1 MAMPPWRVANPEK
14 LHFTL
19 GGLYAYDNTIFDE
32 AVLPDGIDR
41 DTLIFVIMDMAG
53 NNVCRYSSPTKL
65 KNAIT
70 VFFKKNEYKFQG
82 LIETTTFDY
91 DPLVNYDLTIT
102 EKRSAAG
109 NEKTETSASDHGT
122 GESKVSGYDSSSYV
136 PDSQNTTTASGNSS
150 GNRDYNDSV
159 DVVRT
164 ESGDNSARSTQY
176 MIREQREIVN
186 FNVYEEIASDFE
198 DDITIPVYGRTA
210 TNIFGGGF
218 NGVL

>member
-32 AVLPDGIDR
+32 AVFPDGIDR

-70 VFFKKNEYKFQG
+70 VFFKKNEYKFKG

-102 EKRSAAG
+102 EKRTAAG
-109 NEKTETSASDHGT
+109 NEKTESTANDHGT
-122 GESKVSGYDSSSYV
+122 GESRVSGYDSSSYV
-136 PDSQNTTTASGNSS
+136 PDSQNTTSASGNSA

-218 NGVL
+218 

>member
-1 MAMPPWRVANPEK
+1 MTMPPWRVANPEK

-19 GGLYAYDNTIFDE
+19 GGMYAYDNTIFDD
-32 AVLPDGIDR
+32 AVFPDGIDR

-53 NNVCRYSSPTKL
+53 NNVCRYSSPAKL
-65 KNAIT
+65 KKAIT

-102 EKRSAAG
+102 EKRTAAG
-109 NEKTETSASDHGT
+109 NEKTESSASDHGT
-122 GESKVSGYDSSSYV
+122 GESRVSGYDSSSYV
-136 PDSQNTTTASGNSS
+136 PDSQNTTSASGNSA

-198 DDITIPVYGRTA
+198 DDITIPVYGHTA

-218 NGVL
+218 

>member
-19 GGLYAYDNTIFDE
+19 GGMYSYDNTIFDD
-32 AVLPDGIDR
+32 AVFPDGIDR

-53 NNVCRYSSPTKL
+53 NNVCRYSSPAKL

-70 VFFKKNEYKFQG
+70 VFFKKNEYKFRG

-102 EKRSAAG
+102 EKRTTAG
-109 NEKTETSASDHGT
+109 NEKTKSSASDRGT
-122 GESKVSGYDSSSYV
+122 GESRVSGYDSSSYV
-136 PDSQNTTTASGNSS
+136 PDSQNTTTAAGNSS
-150 GNRDYNDSV
+150 GNRDYNDLV

-198 DDITIPVYGRTA
+198 DDITIPVYGHTA

-218 NGVL
+218 

>member
-19 GGLYAYDNTIFDE
+19 GGLYAYDNTIFDD
-32 AVLPDGIDR
+32 AVFPDGIDR
-41 DTLIFVIMDMAG
+41 DTLIFVILDMAG
-53 NNVCRYSSPTKL
+53 NNVCRYSSPAKL

-70 VFFKKNEYKFQG
+70 VFFKKNEYKFRG

-102 EKRSAAG
+102 EKRTAAG
-109 NEKTETSASDHGT
+109 NEKTESSARDHGT
-122 GESKVSGYDSSSYV
+122 GESRVSGYDSSSYA

-150 GNRDYNDSV
+150 GNRDYNDLV

-186 FNVYEEIASDFE
+186 FNVYEVIASDFE

-210 TNIFGGGF
+210 SNIFGGGF
-218 NGVL
+218 

>member
-32 AVLPDGIDR
+32 AVFPDGIDR

-70 VFFKKNEYKFQG
+70 VFFKKNEYKFKG

-102 EKRSAAG
+102 EKRTAAG
-109 NEKTETSASDHGT
+109 NEKTESTANDHGT
-122 GESKVSGYDSSSYV
+122 GESRVSGYDSSSYV
-136 PDSQNTTTASGNSS
+136 PDSQNTTSASGNSA

-186 FNVYEEIASDFE
+186 FNVYEEIASGFE
-198 DDITIPVYGRTA
+198 DDITIPVYGRAA

-218 NGVL
+218 

>member
-19 GGLYAYDNTIFDE
+19 GGMYAYDNTIFDDT
-32 AVLPDGIDR
+32 VFPDGIDR

-53 NNVCRYSSPTKL
+53 NNVCRYSSPAKL
-65 KNAIT
+65 KKAISI
-70 VFFKKNEYKFQG
+70 FFKKNEYKFQG

-102 EKRSAAG
+102 EKRTAAG
-109 NEKTETSASDHGT
+109 NEKTESSAIDHGT
-122 GESKVSGYDSSSYV
+122 GESRVSGYDSSSYV
-136 PDSQNTTTASGNSS
+136 PDSQNTTSASGNSS
-150 GNRDYNDSV
+150 GNRDYNDLV

-198 DDITIPVYGRTA
+198 DDITIPVYGRMA
-210 TNIFGGGF
+210 ANIFGGGF
-218 NGVL
+218 

>member
-19 GGLYAYDNTIFDE
+19 SGMYAYDNTIFDD
-32 AVLPDGIDR
+32 AVFPDGIDR

-53 NNVCRYSSPTKL
+53 NNVCRYSSPAKL

-102 EKRSAAG
+102 EKRTAAG
-109 NEKTETSASDHGT
+109 NEKTESSAADHGT
-122 GESKVSGYDSSSYV
+122 GESRVSGYDSSSYV

-198 DDITIPVYGRTA
+198 DDITIPVYGHTA

-218 NGVL
+218 

>member
-32 AVLPDGIDR
+32 AVFPDGIDR

-70 VFFKKNEYKFQG
+70 VFFKKNEYKFKG

-102 EKRSAAG
+102 EKRTAAG
-109 NEKTETSASDHGT
+109 NEKTESTANDHGT
-122 GESKVSGYDSSSYV
+122 GESRVSGYDSSSYV
-136 PDSQNTTTASGNSS
+136 PDSQNTTSTSGNSA

-218 NGVL
+218 